1 MEQMYYRGKA
11 LVVGNDHYDQVK
23 PDLDNAVSDAKSIY
37 EAFKDLGFM
46 MMPEAY
52 NIKVDKF
59 DELFEKFKSDLGHYE
74 VGVLYFSGHGVE
86 IKGKNYLIMRDTPIG
101 EYAETT
107 IRYSVDLQKCIKGLH
122 ETKCKMIIVI
132 IDACRNNPFEGKERG
147 WGSVN
152 LAPLFAPKGTLIA
165 YSTSPGEKADDFGM
179 DGHSV
184 YTGALLKHLK
194 EEGLEIETFFKKV
207 RSTVDAMTNG
217 KKTSW
222 EHTSLIGSFSFNSG
236 KMVHVDDVG
245 YDSMVLRDAQ
255 YMPDTIIGPIGKA
268 TLI

>member
-1 MEQMYYRGKA
+1 
-11 LVVGNDHYDQVK
+11 
-23 PDLDNAVSDAKSIY
+23 
-37 EAFKDLGFM
+37 
-46 MMPEAY
+46 
-52 NIKVDKF
+52 
-59 DELFEKFKSDLGHYE
+59 
-74 VGVLYFSGHGVE
+74 
-86 IKGKNYLIMRDTPIG
+86 MRDTPIG

-222 EHTSLIGSFSFNSG
+222 EHTS
-236 KMVHVDDVG
+236 
-245 YDSMVLRDAQ
+245 
-255 YMPDTIIGPIGKA
+255 
-268 TLI
+268 

>member
-1 MEQMYYRGKA
+1 
-11 LVVGNDHYDQVK
+11 
-23 PDLDNAVSDAKSIY
+23 
-37 EAFKDLGFM
+37 M
-46 MMPEAY
+46 MRPKAY
-52 NIKVDKF
+52 NIDTDRF
-59 DELFEKFKSDLGHYE
+59 DELFDNFKSELGHYE

-86 IKGKNYLIMRDTPIG
+86 IDGKNYLIMRNTPIG
-101 EYAETT
+101 ELAKAT
-107 IRYSVDLQKCIKGLH
+107 IRYSIDLQECIRELH

-194 EEGLEIETFFKKV
+194 EGPASEALREG
-207 RSTVDAMTNG
+207 
-217 KKTSW
+217 
-222 EHTSLIGSFSFNSG
+222 
-236 KMVHVDDVG
+236 
-245 YDSMVLRDAQ
+245 
-255 YMPDTIIGPIGKA
+255 
-268 TLI
+268 